1 LGARLGGVVDAG
13 GAGALAGQPRHV
25 VRVIGEVPRHAP
37 LARASEAAHP
47 FRRIGRESDPGL
59 FAVVADVDAR
69 LELPGDHMAYGRL
82 GLADEDAAVDSLAA
96 VLAHEQIAER
106 GRAGE
111 AADMGGQDP
120 VLTSFH
126 GAPRLAR

>member
-1 LGARLGGVVDAG
+1 MIRRP
-13 GAGALAGQPRHV
+13 PRSTLFPYTPLF
-25 VRVIGEVPRHAP
+25 RSRHAP

-106 GRAGE
+106 EIGRASCRE
-111 AADMGGQDP
+111 R
-120 VLTSFH
+120 V
-126 GAPRLAR
+126 